1 MLNDSRYQHLA
12 NSSCSWICLNCG
24 LPNFSTLLFDSFRT
38 PTENSFHLFSLTG
51 DDHDESRM
59 DKSTIDASFSLGTPL
74 LTSSPSQRHNIYRS
88 KLRILTVNCNSLQS
102 KSKQNQLIDLIE
114 THNPDIICGQESKL
128 DESMKTNENFSS
140 NIPGPSFLKGL
151 QGR

>member
-1 MLNDSRYQHLA
+1 MVYRISPPRYLTA
-12 NSSCSWICLNCG
+12 
-24 LPNFSTLLFDSFRT
+24 FRT

-74 LTSSPSQRHNIYRS
+74 LTSSPSQRHNIYHS

-114 THNPDIICGQESKL
+114 THYPDIICGQESKL
-128 DESMKTNENFSS
+128 DESMKTNEIF
-140 NIPGPSFLKGL
+140 PPTFQDQVFRKVL